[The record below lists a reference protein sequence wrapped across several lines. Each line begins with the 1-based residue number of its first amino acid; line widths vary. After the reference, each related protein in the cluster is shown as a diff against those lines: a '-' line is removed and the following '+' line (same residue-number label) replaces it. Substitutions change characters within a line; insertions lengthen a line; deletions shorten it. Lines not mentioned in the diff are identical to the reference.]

1 VVTLLTR
8 HFFIRVAL
16 LLVGLL
22 LLRRLTVAL
31 ERLELVGLALLL
43 VGLALLLVGLALRV
57 PVRLTEAL
65 ERLELV
71 GLEFRV
77 FRVTLRVGLTFLTRK
92 RVRGLSL
99 FES

>member
-1 VVTLLTR
+1 MVTLLTR
-8 HFFIRVAL
+8 HFFILAL
-16 LLVGLL
+16 LLTELALL
-22 LLRRLTVAL
+22 
-31 ERLELVGLALLL
+31 LVGLALLL
-43 VGLALLLVGLALRV
+43 VGLALLLVGLPLLLS
-57 PVRLTEAL
+57 RLTVALERLELVAL

-92 RVRGLSL
+92 RVRGLLL

>member
-1 VVTLLTR
+1 
-8 HFFIRVAL
+8 
-16 LLVGLL
+16 
-22 LLRRLTVAL
+22 
-31 ERLELVGLALLL
+31 RLELVGLALLL
-43 VGLALLLVGLALRV
+43 VGLALLLR
-57 PVRLTEAL
+57 RLTVAL

-77 FRVTLRVGLTFLTRK
+77 FRVTLRMGLTFLTRE